1 MAKKSSKDR
10 SRVILAADAGS
21 YSVTSVDLA
30 VAMAASAGSLLQGL
44 FVEDEDLLRIIGLP
58 CAREITL
65 TTATKR
71 STSSEQ
77 MQRSLRLVASEF
89 QQTLQRQ
96 AQALQVA
103 WRFDTARGRIR
114 DIGLKSTS
122 DATYTIL
129 AHQLPHRLQSRQQRV
144 SRKILLLGDTSAEL
158 KRVLKMLIGRFFL
171 VDQSTNG
178 TFIHN
183 VQGEETFVRRDSIEL
198 TRVRSEGDER
208 LALPRW
214 LGRYGNRITQVE
226 LSLAELLARLGQPG
240 TAFDFAILSKVGR
253 DEDKALLVDALRCP
267 IILIP

>member
-10 SRVILAADAGS
+10 GRVILAADAGS

-44 FVEDEDLLRIIGLP
+44 FVEDEDLLRITGLP

-114 DIGLKSTS
+114 DIGLQSTS

-158 KRVLKMLIGRFFL
+158 KRVLKMLIGRY
-171 VDQSTNG
+171 
-178 TFIHN
+178 
-183 VQGEETFVRRDSIEL
+183 ERDSIEL

-226 LSLAELLARLGQPG
+226 LPLAELLARLGQPG

>member
-10 SRVILAADAGS
+10 GRVILAADAGS

-44 FVEDEDLLRIIGLP
+44 FVEDEDLLRITGLP

-65 TTATKR
+65 TTATER

-89 QQTLQRQ
+89 QRTLQRQ

-103 WRFDTARGRIR
+103 WRFDTARGRVR
-114 DIGLKSTS
+114 DIGLQSAS

-129 AHQLPHRLQSRQQRV
+129 AHQLPHRLQSRQQRM

-158 KRVLKMLIGRFFL
+158 KRVLKMLIGRY
-171 VDQSTNG
+171 
-178 TFIHN
+178 
-183 VQGEETFVRRDSIEL
+183 ERDSIEL
-198 TRVRSEGDER
+198 TRVRSAHDEP
-208 LALPRW
+208 LTLPRW
-214 LGRYGNRITQVE
+214 LGRYGNRITKVE
-226 LSLAELLARLGQPG
+226 LPLDELLARLGQPG

>member
-30 VAMAASAGSLLQGL
+30 VAMAASSGGLLQGL
-44 FVEDEDLLRIIGLP
+44 FVEDEDLLRITGLP

-114 DIGLKSTS
+114 DIGLQSTS

-158 KRVLKMLIGRFFL
+158 KRVLKVLIGRY
-171 VDQSTNG
+171 
-178 TFIHN
+178 
-183 VQGEETFVRRDSIEL
+183 ERDSIEL

-240 TAFDFAILSKVGR
+240 TAFDFAILSKVCR